1 MKRRLFVADVDV
13 VDAVV
18 AAAGVVVAVAV
29 VPAPAPVAVAVPA
42 SAPAPALASS
52 HALSYN
58 DKPNEAPCQDDVLG
72 RGFVFPAG
80 M

>member
-1 MKRRLFVADVDV
+1 MKRRLFVVDVDV

-18 AAAGVVVAVAV
+18 AAAGVVVVVAV
-29 VPAPAPVAVAVPA
+29 VPASAPVAVPA
-42 SAPAPALASS
+42 SAHAPALASS
-52 HALSYN
+52 HALSFN